1 MSKMTNLV
9 MFCYLPG
16 IETCL
21 ESKEQTSNFNKMFY
35 LCIINFLWEKFE
47 GVIFYLQ
54 SLKYLLENAEN
65 DQNWPFPFIFGHS
78 HMLQTSLGNME
89 ELLNF

>member
-35 LCIINFLWEKFE
+35 LCIISSEKNLR
-47 GVIFYLQ
+47 V
-54 SLKYLLENAEN
+54 
-65 DQNWPFPFIFGHS
+65 
-78 HMLQTSLGNME
+78 
-89 ELLNF
+89 